1 MIPLSPQQLRFF
13 ETFGYLSL
21 PGLMTDISDSLIDRF
36 DKLFAQHTSDVLDWR
51 HEAHYNNARH
61 ILIQLIERDPYL
73 SSLLEDPRIDGL
85 FTSLLGESYLYR
97 ASEGNIFTGD
107 TYWHSDLYNAD
118 FKYRHIKILF
128 YLDPI
133 DANSGALR
141 VIPGSHLF
149 GDKFANLLERY
160 VWEHDKNYG
169 IDKESVPGI
178 VIPTR
183 PGDAIVFDYR
193 LKHATCHSSDRR
205 RMFTI
210 CASERFRDE
219 DLPSLKKMVEDLRQ
233 VSKGKVFQDDF
244 INLAPAQRLRHLDQC
259 LACITHKI

>member
-1 MIPLSPQQLRFF
+1 MQALTEQQVHFF
-13 ETFGYLSL
+13 DTFGYLHL
-21 PGLMTDISDSLIDRF
+21 PGLLGEQTPRVIDTFDSLF
-36 DKLFAQHTSDVLDWR
+36 DTHRQNVLDWR

-61 ILIQLIERDPYL
+61 ILLQLIERDSFL
-73 SSLLEDPRIDGL
+73 SSLLEHPVIDGV
-85 FTSLLGESYLYR
+85 FTSLLGENYLYR

-133 DANSGALR
+133 DAHSGALR

-149 GDKFANLLERY
+149 GDRFANQLERY

-169 IDKESVPGI
+169 VDKESVPSI

-183 PGDAIVFDYR
+183 PGDAIAFDYR
-193 LKHATCHSSDRR
+193 LKHATCHSGPRR
-205 RMFTI
+205 RMFTV
-210 CASERFRDE
+210 CGSERFRQE
-219 DLPSLKKMVEDLRQ
+219 DLSSLKKMVDDLCKM
-233 VSKGKVFQDDF
+233 SGGKLFQPAFLQD
-244 INLAPAQRLRHLDQC
+244 APSSRLKHIDQI
-259 LACITHKI
+259 LACAQS

>member
-1 MIPLSPQQLRFF
+1 MIPLSQQQKQFF
-13 ETFGYLSL
+13 DTFGYLSL
-21 PGLMTDISDSLIDRF
+21 PGLLADNTDKVINKF
-36 DKLFAQHTSDVLDWR
+36 DALFAEHNKAVLDWR

-61 ILIQLIERDPYL
+61 ILLQLIERDPDL
-73 SSLLEDPRIDGL
+73 SSLLEDPRIDGT
-85 FTSLLGESYLYR
+85 FSTLLGDDYLYR

-107 TYWHSDLYNAD
+107 TYWHSDLYSAD

-149 GDKFANLLERY
+149 GDKFANQLERY

-169 IDKESVPGI
+169 ISKEAVPSI
-178 VIPTR
+178 TIATR

-193 LKHATCHSSDRR
+193 LKHATCNSGAHR
-205 RMFTI
+205 RMFSI

-219 DLPSLKKMVEDLRQ
+219 DMPSLRKIVDDLRK
-233 VSKGKVFQDDF
+233 VTEGKIYQDDF
-244 INLAPAQRLRHLDQC
+244 VQQAPAQRLKHLDQC
-259 LACITHKI
+259 LKSVEKQ

>member
-1 MIPLSPQQLRFF
+1 MIPLTEQQTRFF
-13 ETFGYLSL
+13 DTFGYLYL
-21 PGLMTDISDSLIDRF
+21 PNLLENSTQTVIQKF
-36 DKLFAQHTSDVLDWR
+36 DHLFSAHQQNVLDWR

-61 ILIQLIERDPYL
+61 ILLQLIERDVFL
-73 SSLLEDPRIDGL
+73 SSLLEHPVIDGV
-85 FTSLLGESYLYR
+85 FTSLLGENYLYR

-149 GDKFANLLERY
+149 GDKFANQLERY

-169 IDKESVPGI
+169 IDKTSVPGI
-178 VIPTR
+178 TLPTQ

-193 LKHATCHSSDRR
+193 LKHATCHSGPLR

-219 DLPSLKKMVEDLRQ
+219 DMPSLKKMVDDLCKM
-233 VSKGKVFQDDF
+233 SGGTLFQEEF
-244 INLAPAQRLRHLDQC
+244 LKQAPPARLKHIDQI
-259 LACITHKI
+259 LACVK

>member
-1 MIPLSPQQLRFF
+1 MIPLSPQQIRFF

-21 PGLMTDISDSLIDRF
+21 PGLLANDTDTVVNKF
-36 DKLFAQHTSDVLDWR
+36 DALFASNAPDILDWR

-73 SSLLEDPRIDGL
+73 SALLEHPGIQGIL
-85 FTSLLGESYLYR
+85 TSLLGDNYLYR

-133 DANSGALR
+133 DAQSGALR

-149 GDKFANLLERY
+149 GDKFANQLERY

-169 IDKESVPGI
+169 IDKESVPSI
-178 VIPTR
+178 TIPTR

-193 LKHATCHSSDRR
+193 LKHATCHSGAHR

-219 DLPSLKKMVEDLRQ
+219 DMGSLQKMVEDLCKL
-233 VSKGKVFQDDF
+233 SKGKIYQDDF
-244 INLAPAQRLRHLDQC
+244 VNLAPAERLKHLDQC
-259 LACITHKI
+259 LKSVEKQ

>member
-1 MIPLSPQQLRFF
+1 MISLSTQQIHFF

-21 PGLMTDISDSLIDRF
+21 PGLLAGDTDAVVNKF
-36 DKLFAQHTSDVLDWR
+36 DALFASDTKDILDWR
-51 HEAHYNNARH
+51 HDAHYNNARH
-61 ILIQLIERDPYL
+61 ILIQLIERDTML
-73 SSLLEDPRIDGL
+73 SGLLEHPRIDGI
-85 FTSLLGESYLYR
+85 FTSLLGDNYLYR

-169 IDKESVPGI
+169 ISKEAVPSVT
-178 VIPTR
+178 IPTR

-193 LKHATCHSSDRR
+193 LKHATCNSGTRR

-210 CASERFRDE
+210 CASERFREE
-219 DLPSLKKMVEDLRQ
+219 DMASLAKMVEDLRKL
-233 VSKGKVFQDDF
+233 SKGKIYQDDF
-244 INLAPAQRLRHLDQC
+244 VKLAPAQRLKHLDQC
-259 LACITHKI
+259 LKSIEKQ